1 MWAVYCYCKTDQ
13 AGAFKHLQ
21 PLVLKMSITK
31 TNAYENDPDKK
42 KHTWKKILPIF
53 SSDGKEGFSS
63 LFSISYQTKQ
73 RKQFKSEKNDV
84 LAHQK
89 EKRKSSLAPQG
100 FRREETVQ

>member
-42 KHTWKKILPIF
+42 KTYMEKNSADVFLRWKRRIFLSVFHQLSNKAEKTVQIREERSLWLTRKKKKILTC
-53 SSDGKEGFSS
+53 SSG
-63 LFSISYQTKQ
+63 L
-73 RKQFKSEKNDV
+73 
-84 LAHQK
+84 
-89 EKRKSSLAPQG
+89 P
-100 FRREETVQ
+100 

>member
-1 MWAVYCYCKTDQ
+1 MLAVYCYCKTDQ

-42 KHTWKKILPIF
+42 KHAWKKILPIF
-53 SSDGKEGFSS
+53 FSDGKEGFSS

-73 RKQFKSEKNDV
+73 GKQFKSEKNEV
-84 LAHQK
+84 YGSPERK
-89 EKRKSSLAPQG
+89 KKSSLAPRG